1 MWVTRGFPGEI
12 THQQSVIELKILRD
26 REPHS
31 ITIAWC
37 DRHRFTY
44 GVFHVL
50 KGKVNVA
57 LRRHQLK
64 AVANGEFIFHR
75 YRREVPLALTGKL
88 TNKLLA
94 VRD

>member
-1 MWVTRGFPGEI
+1 M
-12 THQQSVIELKILRD
+12 
-26 REPHS
+26 
-31 ITIAWC
+31 
-37 DRHRFTY
+37 
-44 GVFHVL
+44 L
-50 KGKVNVA
+50 KGKVNVP

-94 VRD
+94 VRN

>member
-1 MWVTRGFPGEI
+1 MVSPEKLRIE
-12 THQQSVIELKILRD
+12 QRVIELED
-26 REPHS
+26 PAGPGA
-31 ITIAWC
+31 TQYN
-37 DRHRFTY
+37 HRLVLSAYFAF

-50 KGKVNVA
+50 KGKINVA

-94 VRD
+94 VRN